1 MPPEVA
7 PAADTYARDE
17 IIQVLQS
24 LTAPQK
30 TALNKVAR
38 IYAGKTSYGHDGHK
52 DLIQEAYL
60 RVLNGQREWPRDVAV
75 VPFLA
80 GVMRSIAWDW
90 REEDHFEDAE
100 PELIGH
106 EDQSAL
112 ARIDIKKI
120 IGMFSNDPAAQ
131 TILLAMAQGAR
142 GEELRKLSGLSP
154 TEYESKRTKI
164 RRQLEKL
171 AL

>member
-1 MPPEVA
+1 VSL
-7 PAADTYARDE
+7 PAEPSANTYSKDE
-17 IIQVLQS
+17 IVNIFQN

-38 IYAGKTSYGHDGHK
+38 IYAKKTSDGHE

-60 RVLNGQREWPRDVAV
+60 RVLNGQREWPRRVAT

-80 GVMRSIAWDW
+80 GVMRSVAWDW
-90 REEDHFEDAE
+90 RAPHFDDVEL
-100 PELIGH
+100 ELIGY
-106 EDQSAL
+106 EDQSAA

-120 IGMFSNDPAAQ
+120 IDMFSDDPAAQ
-131 TILLAMAQGAR
+131 AILLPMAEGAR
-142 GEELRKLSGLSP
+142 GEELRASSGLTK
-154 TEYESKRTKI
+154 TEYENKRTKI
-164 RRQLEKL
+164 RRRLEKL

>member
-1 MPPEVA
+1 VLPEAAPP
-7 PAADTYARDE
+7 ADTYAKDE
-17 IIQVLQS
+17 IMRMLQS

-30 TALNKVAR
+30 TGLNKVAR
-38 IYAGKTSYGHDGHK
+38 IYAAKTSYGHDGHK

-60 RVLNGQREWPRDVAV
+60 RVLNGQREWPRNVAV

-80 GVMRSIAWDW
+80 GVMRSVAWDW
-90 REEDHFEDAE
+90 REKNQFDNAE
-100 PELIGH
+100 LELIGY
-106 EDQSAL
+106 EDQSAA
-112 ARIDIKKI
+112 ARIDIEKI
-120 IGMFSNDPAAQ
+120 IGMFSGDPAAQ
-131 TILLAMAQGAR
+131 TILLAMGEGAR

>member
-7 PAADTYARDE
+7 PSVGTHARDE
-17 IIQVLQS
+17 IIQIFQS

-38 IYAGKTSYGHDGHK
+38 IYAAKTRYGHDGHK

-80 GVMRSIAWDW
+80 GVMRSVAWDW
-90 REEDHFEDAE
+90 REEDHFDDAE
-100 PELIGH
+100 LELIGY

-120 IGMFSNDPAAQ
+120 IGMFSSDATA
-131 TILLAMAQGAR
+131 
-142 GEELRKLSGLSP
+142 
-154 TEYESKRTKI
+154 
-164 RRQLEKL
+164 
-171 AL
+171 